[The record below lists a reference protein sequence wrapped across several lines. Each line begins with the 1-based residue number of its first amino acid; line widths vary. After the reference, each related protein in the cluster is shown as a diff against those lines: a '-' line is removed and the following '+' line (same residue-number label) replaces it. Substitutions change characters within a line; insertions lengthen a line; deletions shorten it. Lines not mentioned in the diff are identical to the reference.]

1 MGNSFLEEQLE
12 RVRRLTERM
21 AQIHS
26 NVTENSARISRDR
39 EARHDG
45 PLQGIR
51 DYRTHQSPD
60 YETSEADDRTTRR
73 PRQRS
78 DATDATPARPR
89 RKRR

>member
-26 NVTENSARISRDR
+26 NVTENSARISRER
-39 EARHDG
+39 EARHDS

-51 DYRTHQSPD
+51 DYRTHQAPD
-60 YETSEADDRTTRR
+60 YATAEADDRTTRR
-73 PRQRS
+73 HRHRH
-78 DATDATPARPR
+78 AVENTPQTRPR